1 MHDGRCRWLSPRSRS
16 TSRGRRSLFCLRVS
30 EVRSGAAKGERHEN
44 SDADFP
50 RKHLALFQL
59 RFFASV
65 EVASSGE
72 KGANSRAANFFDIHA
87 FILEYIYGQGIFSR
101 ATVFKPHQEYEWL
114 SGTIISCAKA

>member
-1 MHDGRCRWLSPRSRS
+1 
-16 TSRGRRSLFCLRVS
+16 
-30 EVRSGAAKGERHEN
+30 VRSGAAKGERHEN

-59 RFFASV
+59 RFASL

-72 KGANSRAANFFDIHA
+72 KGANSRAGNFFDINGVA
-87 FILEYIYGQGIFSR
+87 LEYIHGRGIFSR